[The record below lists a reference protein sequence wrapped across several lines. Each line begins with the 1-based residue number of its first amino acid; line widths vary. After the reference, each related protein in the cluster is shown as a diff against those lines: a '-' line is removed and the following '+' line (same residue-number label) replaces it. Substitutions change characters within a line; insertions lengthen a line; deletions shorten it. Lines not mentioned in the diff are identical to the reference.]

1 MKLVFVQQQLLC
13 ILSPKSD
20 TNQFAKTISLRFSK
34 HYLKWNTRHIWCN
47 FRRLVMRYQ
56 EFTADLA
63 LFKKK
68 WHTLKYNIWHFIT
81 GQYEFIPNNIEASFF
96 FFCHCEHFSEKEQL
110 YRLLFLHCFKR
121 LHSSLAQLHIWFKEW
136 QQKSTLS
143 TAQLT
148 DRTTYVTWCSS
159 ASNRLLVS
167 WGLSKR
173 NEKKIYFKLKPGK

>member
-1 MKLVFVQQQLLC
+1 MFNSSFQFVNWKHINIMKLVFVQQQLLC

-56 EFTADLA
+56 AFTADLA

-96 FFCHCEHFSEKEQL
+96 FFL
-110 YRLLFLHCFKR
+110 PLWTLFRKR
-121 LHSSLAQLHIWFKEW
+121 TAVQALISSLF
-136 QQKSTLS
+136 
-143 TAQLT
+143 
-148 DRTTYVTWCSS
+148 
-159 ASNRLLVS
+159 
-167 WGLSKR
+167 
-173 NEKKIYFKLKPGK
+173 